1 MTVTSLLPAFIE
13 ADEALE
19 SLYIAIRDPFNRYSI
34 KESMDRLKAIY
45 DSATEIVRYKIVTD
59 LPEMK
64 SVSLVPFLV
73 EVLRND
79 ESVMIRHEAAFG
91 IGALGRENDSA
102 PLIESLENDSSNIVR
117 HECAIALAEVGDI
130 EAIPALEG
138 ASKDSDPN
146 VASSARFAIQ
156 SILLHYHQRVR
167 VANG

>member
-1 MTVTSLLPAFIE
+1 MTEMHLSASFIE

-19 SLYIAIRDPFNRYSI
+19 SLYIAIRDPYNRYSI
-34 KESMDRLKAIY
+34 KEARERIEFIY
-45 DSATEIVRYKIVTD
+45 HSADEVVRYKIVTD
-59 LPEMK
+59 LTEMK

-79 ESVMIRHEAAFG
+79 ESAMIRHEAAFG

-102 PLIESLENDSSNIVR
+102 PLIESLENDSSKTVR

-156 SILLHYHQRVR
+156 SILLHYHQRVK